1 MTTEKPTSK
10 AHSLLHAFVRDTVN
24 LLHLAVLVFSV
35 LLIVSISIDTFKNVD
50 YINNPKFL
58 KFEFWVCM
66 LFILNFLVEMLISKN
81 KKSFFFRNLLFFLV
95 SIPFL
100 PIIHHFHIEIDPLAA
115 YILRYVPLIRGGYA
129 LALVVSWCTSNK
141 ATSLFMAYLA
151 TLTSA
156 VYFSSLIFYVFE
168 HNINPLVHDYWDSLW
183 WALMDCTTVGCNIE
197 AVTPVGKALSV
208 IVAALGLLMFPVFT
222 VYITN
227 IITRVHQSHSS
238 SDTKAY

>member
-1 MTTEKPTSK
+1 MASENTASK
-10 AHSLLHAFVRDTVN
+10 KHSFMHKLVRDTVN

-35 LLIVSISIDTFKNVD
+35 MLIVSISIDTFKNVD

-58 KFEFWVCM
+58 RFEFWVCI
-66 LFILNFLVEMLISKN
+66 LFILNFLVEMLISAN
-81 KKSFFFRNLLFFLV
+81 KTKFFFRNLLFFLI

-100 PIIHHFHIEIDPLAA
+100 PIIHHFNIEINPLAA

-129 LALVVSWCTSNK
+129 LALVVGWCTSNK
-141 ATSLFMAYLA
+141 ATSMFVTYLA

-168 HNINPLVHDYWDSLW
+168 HNVNPLVHDYWDSLW
-183 WALMDCTTVGCNIE
+183 WALMDCTTVGCSIE
-197 AVTPVGKALSV
+197 AITPVGKVLSV
-208 IVAALGLLMFPVFT
+208 IVATLGLLMFPVFT

-227 IITRVHQSHSS
+227 LITKVHQSHSS
-238 SDTKAY
+238 DRQSN